1 MAEDPIIEKLK
12 HEIIG
17 ILLVALGIVLF
28 LSLVSYH
35 PLDPSFF
42 SYTSSKV
49 KDIHNWMGV
58 VGSYVSGFL
67 FQAFGFPSFLVPF
80 VLGIFAF
87 SFIFRWE
94 WKVPL
99 IKLAGWGV
107 LLLSTSSLFSLWL
120 KPLRFYQQDI
130 LAGGFVGEIVSR
142 ILVRY
147 FNVAG
152 ATILSLLALIL
163 SFVLGT
169 GLSFISLVRRV
180 GTSGGGACRKDQTF
194 KMVRKE
200 QAKRAKEV
208 AKQKQALKAVKE
220 VSTPVVAEKPAPSV
234 KPEPIVEQE
243 AFEFLKPKGTFS
255 CPRSR
260 SWKPRW
266 KRGRRSIGKA

>member
-17 ILLVALGIVLF
+17 ILLVALGILLF
-28 LSLVSYH
+28 LSLISYH
-35 PLDPSFF
+35 PMDPSFF

-49 KDIHNWMGV
+49 RGIHNWMGV

-67 FQAFGFPSFLVPF
+67 FQAFGLPSFLISL

-94 WKVPL
+94 WKVPF
-99 IKLAGWGV
+99 IKLAGWAV
-107 LLLSTSSLFSLWL
+107 ILLITSSLFSLWL

-130 LAGGFVGEIVSR
+130 LAGGFVGEILSR

-147 FNVAG
+147 FNVPG
-152 ATILSLLALIL
+152 ATILSLVILIL

-169 GLSFISLVRRV
+169 GISFISIVRRSARGV
-180 GTSGGGACRKDQTF
+180 SGLVEKISTL

-200 QAKRAKEV
+200 QAKRTKEV
-208 AKQKQALKAVKE
+208 AKQKQELKE
-220 VSTPVVAEKPAPSV
+220 VKDKST
-234 KPEPIVEQE
+234 
-243 AFEFLKPKGTFS
+243 S
-255 CPRSR
+255 C
-260 SWKPRW
+260 
-266 KRGRRSIGKA
+266 GRREDTSPCKT